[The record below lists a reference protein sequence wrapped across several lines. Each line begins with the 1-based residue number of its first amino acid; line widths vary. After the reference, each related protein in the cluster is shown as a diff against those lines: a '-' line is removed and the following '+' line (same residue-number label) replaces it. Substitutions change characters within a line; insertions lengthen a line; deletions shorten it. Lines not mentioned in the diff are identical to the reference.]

1 MNKYTIDYEYGVARL
16 YTPSED
22 WENRFDDLASQC
34 FGIRK
39 SIGDVKLIEKEKEQP
54 HDKIYFEYER
64 LEHSGDTIIWNE
76 KGEKIVN
83 EWDIFDQGYELF

>member
-22 WENRFDDLASQC
+22 WEDRFYDLAGQC
-34 FGIRK
+34 FGIKK
-39 SIGDVKLIEKEKEQP
+39 SIGNVKLIKKEKEQP

-64 LEHSGDTIIWNE
+64 LEHSGDTIIWND
-76 KGEKIVN
+76 KGKKIKN
-83 EWDIFDQGYELF
+83 EWDGFNRNYEPF